1 MEDEREME
9 DGDCGEG
16 CVRIGAGERERDKFE
31 FWLELLK
38 AINDLL
44 FIGEREMED
53 GDWGEGCMEIG
64 VGERDKVY

>member
-1 MEDEREME
+1 ME

-16 CVRIGAGERERDKFE
+16 CMGIGVGERVRDKFE